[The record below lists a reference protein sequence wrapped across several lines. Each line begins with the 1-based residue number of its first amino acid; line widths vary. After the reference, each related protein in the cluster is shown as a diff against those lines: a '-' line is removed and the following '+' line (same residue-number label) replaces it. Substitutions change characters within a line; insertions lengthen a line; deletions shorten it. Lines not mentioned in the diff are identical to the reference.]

1 MSAAGS
7 QTDTTIYY
15 HRKRGGWQQTQR
27 ISLANPHTLK
37 STHHPTKEDTE
48 GCELKAAPTNDD
60 AISANQDRWGHV
72 DQAGPP
78 GLVAKTQ
85 TRSADACGGH
95 FIAHKE
101 GARDL

>member
-7 QTDTTIYY
+7 KKLLPQTTK
-15 HRKRGGWQQTQR
+15 RKEGAGNKLKR

-78 GLVAKTQ
+78 GLVAKNSKP
-85 TRSADACGGH
+85 RSADVPY
-95 FIAHKE
+95 K
-101 GARDL
+101 